1 MTLLSIEELS
11 TELSVPAEF
20 LQDLI
25 SRQILIP
32 YGGRAR
38 LGEPRFSTQ
47 ALPYLRNAIQSHL
60 LDTPP
65 QSLA

>member
-1 MTLLSIEELS
+1 MTLMSVEELS
-11 TELSVPAEF
+11 TELSVPEEF

-38 LGEPRFSTQ
+38 LGEPRFSIQ
-47 ALPYLRNAIQSHL
+47 ALPQLRSTVRSYFIDAAARQLS
-60 LDTPP
+60 
-65 QSLA
+65 